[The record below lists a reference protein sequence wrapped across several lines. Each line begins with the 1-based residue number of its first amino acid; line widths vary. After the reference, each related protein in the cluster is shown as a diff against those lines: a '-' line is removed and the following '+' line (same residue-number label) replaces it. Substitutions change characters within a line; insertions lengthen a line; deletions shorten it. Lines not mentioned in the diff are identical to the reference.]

1 MRPQRDK
8 GTQRHWSHAVSHR
21 VWLPGRRTGVPDIQS
36 SAYSD
41 GASPC
46 RWSRRCRRR
55 PARSCGTARHRRA
68 LLRGALLGTAPPCAT
83 DPWREARHTA
93 RTGTPVHRAAA
104 PTAAVVPCAPT
115 PAAVAPAV
123 LTTAAPPASQ
133 VAGMVTRWARR
144 GEPQPASFLFDR
156 GEAADVACKKS
167 AVQDSRVCD
176 VEMCDVWS
184 ATHERQIQA

>member
-1 MRPQRDK
+1 MLARTGFAKR
-8 GTQRHWSHAVSHR
+8 RLAVIAQVGDYCSA
-21 VWLPGRRTGVPDIQS
+21 GVPDIQS
-36 SAYSD
+36 SAYS
-41 GASPC
+41 GGTSPC
-46 RWSRRCRRR
+46 RWSRRCRLR

-83 DPWREARHTA
+83 DPWWEARHTA

-123 LTTAAPPASQ
+123 LTTAAPLASQ

-156 GEAADVACKKS
+156 GEAARRCLQKIGCV
-167 AVQDSRVCD
+167 
-176 VEMCDVWS
+176 
-184 ATHERQIQA
+184 